1 MYVMEAVYECPEEYV
16 EEAEERIKAIM
27 AKPFGENVSLK
38 VELKADSDSGDSYNE
53 AK

>member
-1 MYVMEAVYECPEEYV
+1 MYVMEVVYECPEEYV
-16 EEAEERIKAIM
+16 EEAKERIMAIM

-38 VELKADSDSGDSYNE
+38 VELKSEADSGHSYND